1 MSPFP
6 KTVHFINYIIQRTAS
21 FKLLLMCFFFK
32 QLPVVLLKSKFLSKT
47 SYHGLTLL
55 GLFHHQSQISL
66 MLDILGIIF
75 VFPHICIPHKF
86 FVRDKLFLVSSVV
99 KISGRKEG
107 KMSTRHLCLHIN
119 PAQHYRS
126 TKNLTLKRDKSTLL
140 NFYKIYTNFLSRL
153 IPEVY

>member
-6 KTVHFINYIIQRTAS
+6 KTVNFINYIIHRTAS

-32 QLPVVLLKSKFLSKT
+32 QLPVVLLKSKFLFKT
-47 SYHGLTLL
+47 SYHGLTLF

-126 TKNLTLKRDKSTLL
+126 TKKSDFEKRQKYITKFVQNLY
-140 NFYKIYTNFLSRL
+140 NFS
-153 IPEVY
+153 